1 MGLPCF
7 KKKKKSSMNLEELK
21 KGFSTDMH
29 SIPLEELISKLNTDI
44 KNGLTATEA
53 SALLAQNG
61 PNSLTPPDK
70 KSMLSLFLKNVFGG
84 FNALLWMA
92 GIMSFAGYIFEY
104 VDQGPDATKDNLF
117 MGVVFIVV
125 VNVTGIF
132 SFYMDR
138 KSIILMDG
146 FNNMIPPMAHVIR
159 DGEEKDVPVSEVV
172 VGDIVSIA
180 GGDKVPADMRV
191 IGSRGLKV
199 DNSSMTGESE
209 PQTRSN
215 QCTSQN
221 PLETKNIA
229 LFSTNVVE
237 GTGKGIVIL
246 TGDKTAMGTIAALT
260 QSVGGEPTPIAREIS
275 HFVKISAII
284 AFVMGTAFAGLAAY
298 TGSGVIKSALYFIGM
313 VVANV
318 PEGIV
323 CTVTAVLTLTAK
335 RMEKKQCLVKRL
347 ECVETLGSTSTICS
361 DKTGTLT
368 QNKMT
373 VTHVWCNGMIDL
385 TEVLP
390 PGEKKTGHRKH
401 QMVGSYES
409 LIRCASN
416 CSRAN
421 IRKADSA
428 TPEFTGDAS
437 ELALMKYCDLV
448 HDEEILA
455 YRQKFPK
462 ETEIPFNSTNK
473 YQVSVHR
480 DQKNGKYIVQMKGAP
495 EKILTM
501 CDTITINGKNRP
513 LNADV
518 KKDFQAAY
526 EALGGYGERVFG
538 FADLELDATQFPDGL
553 KFTSDPPNFPLTN
566 LRFVGLLSMIDPP
579 RPGVPHAVQTCQSAG
594 IKVVMVTGDHPIT
607 ARAIA
612 EQVRIIS
619 EGEEVAEIVEDFPEL
634 KEGEDEKYGEGRLKK
649 TRAVV
654 VHGEQ
659 LKKMT
664 PNTLKEILENYED
677 VVFARTSPAQKLQ
690 IVEGYQKLGKIVAVT
705 GDGVN
710 DAPALRKADI
720 GIAMGIAGTDV
731 SKQAADMILLD
742 DDFSS
747 IVTGVE
753 EGRIIF
759 DNLKKSISY
768 VLTSNVPEITPF
780 ASYIILGYPL
790 PMSIIAILMIDLGTD
805 LWPAISLA
813 YEPAE
818 NDIMRRPP
826 RDAKYDRL
834 VNHRLVV
841 YAYLQIG
848 SIQMCAGFCGY
859 FANMSY
865 YGFFPSTLLHLRKDW
880 DDSAMMVTDSW
891 GQEWTYEARKML
903 EKCCHGVFFISIVVV
918 QWADLLVAKTR
929 KNSMVTQGFG
939 NNSLTFSIPFTALL
953 ACLLMN
959 TPFLNQ
965 TLGVTR
971 VHVDILVMAIP
982 FGLFII
988 IYDEIR
994 CFFIRR
1000 YPTGWVYKET
1010 YY

>member
-1 MGLPCF
+1 MGLPC
-7 KKKKKSSMNLEELK
+7 KKKKKAATAANLEELK

-29 SIPLEELISKLNTDI
+29 TIPLEELISKLNTDV
-44 KNGLTATEA
+44 KNGLTSTEA

-70 KSMLSLFLKNVFGG
+70 KSMFRLFLKNIFGG
-84 FNALLWMA
+84 FNSLLWVA
-92 GIMSFAGYIFEY
+92 GIMSFIGYAIETS
-104 VDQGPDATKDNLF
+104 QEGSNASKDNLF
-117 MGVVFIVV
+117 MGIVFIVV
-125 VNVTGIF
+125 VNVTGTF

-146 FNNMIPPMAHVIR
+146 FANMVPPMAHVIR
-159 DGEEKDVPVSEVV
+159 DGEERDIPVAEVV
-172 VGDIVSIA
+172 VGDIVTIA
-180 GGDKVPADMRV
+180 GGDKVPADVRV
-191 IGSRGLKV
+191 IDARGLKV

-209 PQTRSN
+209 PQSRNN
-215 QCTSQN
+215 QCTSSN
-221 PLETKNIA
+221 PLESKNMA

-237 GTGKGIVIL
+237 GTAKGIVIL

-260 QSVGGEPTPIAREIS
+260 QSVGGEPTPIAKEI
-275 HFVKISAII
+275 HRFVMISAII
-284 AFVMGTAFAGLAAY
+284 AVCVGLLFAVLAY
-298 TGSGVIKSALYFIGM
+298 LYGNSPIKSALYFIGM
-313 VVANV
+313 IVANV

-335 RMEKKQCLVKRL
+335 KMERKHCLVKRL

-373 VTHVWCNGMIDL
+373 VTHIWCNGMIDL

-390 PGEKKTGHRKH
+390 PGEKKTGQRKH
-401 QMVGSYES
+401 QMVGSYEA

-428 TPEFTGDAS
+428 NPEFTGDAS

-448 HDEEILA
+448 HDSGILA
-455 YRQKFPK
+455 YREKFPK

-501 CDTITINGKNRP
+501 CDTISINGKNRP
-513 LNADV
+513 LDADV
-518 KKDFQAAY
+518 KKDFQSAY

-538 FADLELDATQFPDGL
+538 FADLELDSSEFPEGF
-553 KFTSDPPNFPLTN
+553 KFTSDPPNFPLSN

-579 RPGVPHAVQTCQSAG
+579 RPGVPRA
-594 IKVVMVTGDHPIT
+594 VVMVTGDHPIT

-612 EQVRIIS
+612 EQVRIIA
-619 EGEEVAEIVEDFPEL
+619 EGEEVAEIVEEYAGF

-664 PNTLKEILENYED
+664 AVTLKEILSNYED

-690 IVEGYQKLGKIVAVT
+690 IVEGYQQLGQIVAVT

-780 ASYIILGYPL
+780 ASHIILGYPL

-818 NDIMRRPP
+818 SDIMKRTP
-826 RDAKYDRL
+826 RDARYDRL

-848 SIQMCAGFCGY
+848 CIQMCAGFCGY

-865 YGFFPSTLLHLRKDW
+865 HGFFPSKLYMIREEW
-880 DDSAMMVTDSW
+880 DNQAMMVVDSW
-891 GQEWTYEARKML
+891 GQEWTYDARKML
-903 EKCCHGVFFISIVVV
+903 EKCCHGVFFVSIVVV

-929 KNSMVTQGFG
+929 KNSIVTQGFG
-939 NNSLTFSIPFTALL
+939 NNSLNYSIPFTALL

-959 TPFLNQ
+959 TPFINES
-965 TLGVTR
+965 LGVTR
-971 VHVDILVMAIP
+971 IHIDILVMAIP

-988 IYDEIR
+988 MYDEIR

>member
-1 MGLPCF
+1 VTQF
-7 KKKKKSSMNLEELK
+7 
-21 KGFSTDMH
+21 
-29 SIPLEELISKLNTDI
+29 
-44 KNGLTATEA
+44 
-53 SALLAQNG
+53 Q
-61 PNSLTPPDK
+61 
-70 KSMLSLFLKNVFGG
+70 
-84 FNALLWMA
+84 
-92 GIMSFAGYIFEY
+92 
-104 VDQGPDATKDNLF
+104 LF
-117 MGVVFIVV
+117 MAVTFIVV

-146 FNNMIPPMAHVIR
+146 FNSLIPPMAHVIR
-159 DGEEKDVPVSEVV
+159 DGEEKDLPCADVV
-172 VGDIVSIA
+172 VGDIVTVS
-180 GGDKVPADMRV
+180 GGDKVPADIR
-191 IGSRGLKV
+191 IIESRGLKV

-209 PQTRSN
+209 PQTRN
-215 QCTSQN
+215 KECTSQN

-237 GTGKGIVIL
+237 GTAKGIVIL

-260 QSVGGEPTPIAREIS
+260 QSVGGEPTPIAREIAR
-275 HFVKISAII
+275 FVKISAII
-284 AFVMGTAFAGLAAY
+284 AFFVGTAFAVLAY
-298 TGSGVIKSALYFIGM
+298 LYGNSLIKSALYFIGM

-335 RMEKKQCLVKRL
+335 RMERKHCLVKRL

-373 VTHVWCNGMIDL
+373 VTHLWSNGIIDL
-385 TEVLP
+385 TEIIP
-390 PGEKKTGHRKH
+390 PGEEKTGVRKH
-401 QMVGSYES
+401 QLHGSYEC

-416 CSRAN
+416 CSRAT
-421 IRKADSA
+421 IKKGDSSE
-428 TPEFTGDAS
+428 PVFTGDAS
-437 ELALMKYCDLV
+437 EIALMKYCDLV
-448 HDEEILA
+448 HDEGVLS
-455 YRQKFPK
+455 YRENFPK

-480 DQKNGKYIVQMKGAP
+480 DKKKNKHCVQMKGAP

-501 CDTITINGKNRP
+501 CESITLNGKDRP
-513 LNADV
+513 LDDQV
-518 KKDFQAAY
+518 KKDFQMAY

-538 FADLELDATQFPDGL
+538 FADLELEPALFPDGF
-553 KFTSDPPNFPLTN
+553 KFSTEPPNFPVSG
-566 LRFVGLLSMIDPP
+566 LRFVGLLSLIDPP
-579 RPGVPHAVQTCQSAG
+579 RPGVPHA
-594 IKVVMVTGDHPIT
+594 VVMVTGDHPIT

-612 EQVRIIS
+612 EQVRIIA
-619 EGEEVAEIVEDFPEL
+619 EGEEVAEIVDDYKDL
-634 KEGEDEKYGEGRLKK
+634 KEGQDEKYGEGRLKK

-664 PNTLKEILENYED
+664 SNTLAEILSNYDD

-690 IVEGYQKLGKIVAVT
+690 IVEGYQKLGQIVAVT

-742 DDFSS
+742 DNFAS

-780 ASYIILGYPL
+780 ASYVILGYPL

-818 NDIMRRPP
+818 NDIMKRPP
-826 RDAKYDRL
+826 RDARYDRL

-865 YGFFPSTLLHLRKDW
+865 HGFFPADLYNLRETW
-880 DDSAMMVTDSW
+880 DNEALMVIDSW
-891 GQEWTYEARKML
+891 GQEWTYDARKML
-903 EKCCHGVFFISIVVV
+903 EKCCHGVFFVSIVVV
-918 QWADLLVAKTR
+918 QWADLVVAKTR
-929 KNSMVTQGFG
+929 KNSIVTQGFG
-939 NNSLTFSIPFTALL
+939 NNSLNCSVPFTALL

-959 TPFLNQ
+959 TPYLNQ
-965 TLGVTR
+965 TLGLTR
-971 VHVDILVMAIP
+971 IHLDILVMAIP

-994 CFFIRR
+994 CFLIRR
-1000 YPTGWVYKET
+1000 DPTGWVYKET

>member
-7 KKKKKSSMNLEELK
+7 KKKKKGSVNLEELK

-44 KNGLTATEA
+44 KTGLTATEA

-61 PNSLTPPDK
+61 PNSLTPPEK
-70 KSMLSLFLKNVFGG
+70 KSMLRLFAKNVFGG
-84 FNALLWMA
+84 FNMLLWAA
-92 GIMSFAGYIFEY
+92 GILSFVGYAVESLTPGEEAS
-104 VDQGPDATKDNLF
+104 QDNLF
-117 MGVVFIVV
+117 MGITFVFV

-159 DGEEKDVPVSEVV
+159 DGEEKDIPVSEVV
-172 VGDIVSIA
+172 VGDIVTIA

-191 IGSRGLKV
+191 IDARGLKV

-209 PQTRSN
+209 PQSRNN
-215 QCTSQN
+215 QCTSPN

-237 GTGKGIVIL
+237 GTAKGIVIL

-260 QSVGGEPTPIAREIS
+260 QSVGGEPTPIAKEIDR
-275 HFVKISAII
+275 FVKISAII
-284 AFVMGTAFAGLAAY
+284 ALFVGIVFAVLAAVH
-298 TGSGVIKSALYFIGM
+298 GSTWIKSVIYFIGM

-335 RMEKKQCLVKRL
+335 KMEKKQCLVKRL

-373 VTHVWCNGMIDL
+373 VTHIWCNGMIDL

-390 PGEKKTGHRKH
+390 PGERKTGQRKH
-401 QMVGSYES
+401 QMVGSYEA

-416 CSRAN
+416 CSRAT

-428 TPEFTGDAS
+428 NPEFTGDAS
-437 ELALMKYCDLV
+437 EQALMKYCDLV
-448 HDEEILA
+448 HEEGILS
-455 YRQKFPK
+455 YREKFPK

-473 YQVSVHR
+473 FQVSVHR
-480 DQKNGKYIVQMKGAP
+480 DTKNNKYIVQMKGAP

-501 CDTITINGKNRP
+501 CDTITLNGKNRP
-513 LNADV
+513 LNEEV
-518 KKDFQAAY
+518 KKDFQSAY

-538 FADLELDATQFPDGL
+538 FADLELDTTQFPEGF
-553 KFTSDPPNFPLTN
+553 KFNSDPPNFPLKD

-579 RPGVPHAVQTCQSAG
+579 RPGVPHA
-594 IKVVMVTGDHPIT
+594 VVMVTGDHPIT

-619 EGEEVAEIVEDFPEL
+619 EGEEVAEIVEDFPGFN
-634 KEGEDEKYGEGRLKK
+634 GEDEKYGEGRLKK

-664 PNTLKEILENYED
+664 PTTLTEILANYED

-690 IVEGYQKLGKIVAVT
+690 IVEGYQKLGQIVAVT

-780 ASYIILGYPL
+780 ASYIIFGYPL
-790 PMSIIAILMIDLGTD
+790 PMSIVAILMIDLGTD

-813 YEPAE
+813 YEAAE

-826 RDAKYDRL
+826 RDARFDRL

-865 YGFFPSTLLHLRKDW
+865 HGFFPGTLFNIRDAW
-880 DDSAMMVTDSW
+880 DDSAMMVVDSW
-891 GQEWTYEARKML
+891 GQEWTFEARKML

-929 KNSMVTQGFG
+929 KNSIVTQGFS
-939 NNSLTFSIPFTALL
+939 NNSLNFSIPFTACL
-953 ACLLMN
+953 AMLLMN
-959 TPFLNQ
+959 TPGLNQ
-965 TLGVTR
+965 TLGITR
-971 VHVDILVMAIP
+971 IHVDIIVMAIP
-982 FGLFII
+982 FGLFIVL
-988 IYDEIR
+988 YDEIR
-994 CFFIRR
+994 CYFIRR

>member
-7 KKKKKSSMNLEELK
+7 KKKKKGSVNLEELK

-44 KNGLTATEA
+44 KTGLTATEA

-61 PNSLTPPDK
+61 PNSLTPPEK
-70 KSMLSLFLKNVFGG
+70 KSMLRLFAKNVFGG
-84 FNALLWMA
+84 FNMLLWAA
-92 GIMSFAGYIFEY
+92 GILSFVGYAVESLTPGEEAS
-104 VDQGPDATKDNLF
+104 QDNLF
-117 MGVVFIVV
+117 MGITFVFV

-159 DGEEKDVPVSEVV
+159 DGEEKDIPVSEVV
-172 VGDIVSIA
+172 VGDIVTIA

-191 IGSRGLKV
+191 

-209 PQTRSN
+209 PQSRNN
-215 QCTSQN
+215 QCTSPN

-237 GTGKGIVIL
+237 GTAKGIVIL

-260 QSVGGEPTPIAREIS
+260 QSVGGEPTPIAKEIDR
-275 HFVKISAII
+275 FVKISAII
-284 AFVMGTAFAGLAAY
+284 ALFVGIVFAVLAAVH
-298 TGSGVIKSALYFIGM
+298 GSTWIKSVIYFIGM

-335 RMEKKQCLVKRL
+335 KMEKKQCLVKRL
-347 ECVETLGSTSTICS
+347 D

-373 VTHVWCNGMIDL
+373 VTHIWCNGMIDL

-390 PGEKKTGHRKH
+390 PGERKTGQRKH
-401 QMVGSYES
+401 QM
-409 LIRCASN
+409 
-416 CSRAN
+416 
-421 IRKADSA
+421 KADSA
-428 TPEFTGDAS
+428 NPEFTGDAS
-437 ELALMKYCDLV
+437 EQALMKYCDLV
-448 HDEEILA
+448 HEEGILS
-455 YRQKFPK
+455 YREKFPK

-473 YQVSVHR
+473 FQVSVHR
-480 DQKNGKYIVQMKGAP
+480 DTKNNKYIVQMKGAP

-501 CDTITINGKNRP
+501 CDTITLNGKNRP
-513 LNADV
+513 LNEEV
-518 KKDFQAAY
+518 KKDFQSAY

-538 FADLELDATQFPDGL
+538 FADLELDTTQFPEGF
-553 KFTSDPPNFPLTN
+553 KFNSDPPNFPLKD

-579 RPGVPHAVQTCQSAG
+579 RPGVPHA
-594 IKVVMVTGDHPIT
+594 VVMVTGDHPIT

-619 EGEEVAEIVEDFPEL
+619 EGEEVAEIVEDFPGFN
-634 KEGEDEKYGEGRLKK
+634 GEDEKYGEGRLKK

-664 PNTLKEILENYED
+664 PTTLTEILANYED

-690 IVEGYQKLGKIVAVT
+690 IVEGYQKLGQIVAVT

-780 ASYIILGYPL
+780 ASYIIFGYPL
-790 PMSIIAILMIDLGTD
+790 PMSIVAILMIDLGTD

-813 YEPAE
+813 YEAAE

-826 RDAKYDRL
+826 RDARFDRL
-834 VNHRLVV
+834 T
-841 YAYLQIG
+841 
-848 SIQMCAGFCGY
+848 F
-859 FANMSY
+859 
-865 YGFFPSTLLHLRKDW
+865 
-880 DDSAMMVTDSW
+880 
-891 GQEWTYEARKML
+891 EARKML

-929 KNSMVTQGFG
+929 KNSIVTQGFS
-939 NNSLTFSIPFTALL
+939 NNSLNFSIPFTACL
-953 ACLLMN
+953 AMLLMN
-959 TPFLNQ
+959 TPGLNQ
-965 TLGVTR
+965 TLGITR
-971 VHVDILVMAIP
+971 IHVDIIVMAIP
-982 FGLFII
+982 FGLFIVL
-988 IYDEIR
+988 YDEIR
-994 CFFIRR
+994 CYFIRR